1 MAVIFGAYECLD
13 PRILAEE
20 CYRHNLP
27 VEPWLGKAN
36 SFACPLGPSPGH
48 GVLLLL
54 RATLDTL
61 DLNANHDLVFWD
73 GIRPRITLQNLVP
86 VRAMCCT
93 PGARGDRLAAYM
105 LEITDKRW
113 LASAYP
119 IDAAYNVRSEAGG
132 SSYFSAT
139 KNGGSAWT
147 WAEMVQD
154 IWESITPLGAW
165 PGLPFTP
172 HGTPEGFSF
181 YGANAYDALNTVLDR
196 LGCALHLD
204 PLTDRFTIKQLGE
217 ADATATDTLIQWD
230 DLRIW
235 DDEPIEPNRGRVP
248 HKVRVHFVKQD
259 DTADTT
265 GASHYYTL
273 DRTDPTASG
282 VLSGVESGTYALLY
296 DDLPAVYAAGV
307 LSNGSTLSD
316 RADERAEDF
325 FRQARQERIGRT
337 YTGQAA
343 PAGLLPGKQIRAIEW
358 RDLGAGLVT
367 RVESGPGLWPADGSL
382 GGSMSNPQ
390 GFYTSITNVMN
401 TSIIRNGGGGGGSGG
416 GGAGGG
422 GGSGGGS
429 NWYNGGAGFWGWNVN
444 PAVLV
449 PLIRNLLVGFGGQ
462 SKYESYFRESTGSG
476 RTRYYLAG
484 HAGTVT
490 GTLTANAETL
500 QALPFLATRGGTV
513 NLSLY
518 VDGPGVGA
526 LCRLGIY
533 SNTSDTTLYP
543 NALLNAGSEIDCS
556 VGGLQTSITGEVLQ
570 PGTLYWIVA
579 LPNATAW
586 TATVVDASGC
596 WQLGGVSALSG
607 PAYSGVGW
615 YKGYTYDV
623 LPDPFPSGASPL
635 TTASGYLL
643 ATGLKFTA

>member
-13 PRILAEE
+13 PRVLAEE

-36 SFACPLGPSPGH
+36 SFACPLGPTPGQ
-48 GVLLLL
+48 GILLLL

-61 DLNANHDLVFWD
+61 NLNANHDLVFWD
-73 GIRPRITLQNLVP
+73 GIRPKVTLKNLVP

-154 IWESITPLGAW
+154 IWETITPLGAW

-196 LGCALHLD
+196 LGCALYLD

-382 GGSMSNPQ
+382 GGSISNPQ

-401 TSIIRNGGGGGGSGG
+401 TSIIRNGGGGGG
-416 GGAGGG
+416 G
-422 GGSGGGS
+422 GGSGGGSSGSGS
-429 NWYNGGAGFWGWNVN
+429 NWYNGGAGFWSWNIN
-444 PAVLV
+444 PAILV
-449 PLIRNLLVGFGGQ
+449 PLIRNLLVGFGGGGT
-462 SKYESYFRESTGSG
+462 SKYESYFRDVGTG
-476 RTRYYLAG
+476 TYYLAG
-484 HAGTVT
+484 HVPQLATTAGY
-490 GTLTANAETL
+490 NADEVF
-500 QALPFLATRGGTV
+500 ALPFLATRGGTI
-513 NLSLY
+513 NLAINVSTAGAGGLARVGLY
-518 VDGPGVGA
+518 T
-526 LCRLGIY
+526 
-533 SNTSDTTLYP
+533 NTSDTILFPDSLIAQTELDVSTTGIKA
-543 NALLNAGSEIDCS
+543 AL
-556 VGGLQTSITGEVLQ
+556 TGQALSAN
-570 PGTLYWIVA
+570 TLYWAAFVHNNNLSPQYESVNSAECWPILGTGPFFTAGSGARLIGWYDTYAYAA
-579 LPNATAW
+579 LPNTFPG
-586 TATVVDASGC
+586 TATV
-596 WQLGGVSALSG
+596 LS
-607 PAYSGVGW
+607 S
-615 YKGYTYDV
+615 
-623 LPDPFPSGASPL
+623 SI
-635 TTASGYLL
+635 GYLP
-643 ATGLKFTA
+643 GLGFKFTA